1 MELVLEGGDD
11 PEVAPAAAQSPEQ
24 VCVLGGTGCEH
35 PTIGRDNLGGAEV
48 VTSKAILAAQP
59 AQAAAK
65 CQPGDTGIGHRAPGG
80 GEAKSLGCMIELA
93 PQYPTLGPGRALY
106 GVDLDALHW

>member
-59 AQAAAK
+59 AQAAATTATAV
-65 CQPGDTGIGHRAPGG
+65 PRPLRAPVSVIP
-80 GEAKSLGCMIELA
+80 A
-93 PQYPTLGPGRALY
+93 
-106 GVDLDALHW
+106 